1 MKADSGLVMKAP
13 SDFVCK
19 GIRCAGD
26 LYMPSGMERPPV
38 VVMAHGFAAER
49 SFRLPAYAERFVNQG
64 MAVYLFDYRCFGDSD
79 GEPRNYVD
87 PWRHLADW
95 RAALAHVRSLS
106 NVNTDRI
113 ALWGTSFSG
122 GHVIVTAARDG
133 AISAIVAQVPHIDS
147 ITSLRK
153 LGLRYLLQAIP
164 HALRDV
170 SRMMTFRSPHY
181 VKVIGTTEEFACLNT
196 PDSYSGYLS
205 MIPLGSNWQN
215 KCPARVLI
223 TFLTYRP
230 MKSAVKVRCPAL
242 IMLAENDSLIESTAV
257 ERTSAMMPY
266 GLLVKYPIGH
276 FDIYNDQY
284 FEDAVAKQTEFLV
297 KHLRA
302 SCLLSSRNDQG

>member
-1 MKADSGLVMKAP
+1 MEDSSVKTESLPFVKVR

-26 LYMPSGMERPPV
+26 LYLPSGVECPPI

-49 SFRLPAYAERFVNQG
+49 SFRLPAYAERFVNHG
-64 MAVYLFDYRCFGDSD
+64 MAAYVFDYRCFGDSD

-95 RAALAHVRSLS
+95 RAALAHVRLLS

-133 AISAIVAQVPHIDS
+133 AISAIVAQVPHIDP
-147 ITSLRK
+147 ITTLRK

-164 HALRDV
+164 HVLRDV
-170 SRMMTFRSPHY
+170 SRAMTFRSPHY
-181 VKVIGTTEEFACLNT
+181 VKVIGTPDEFACLNT
-196 PDSYSGYLS
+196 ADSYSGYLS

-215 KCPARVLI
+215 RCPARVLI

-230 MKSAVKVRCPAL
+230 MKSAAKVRCPAL
-242 IMLAENDSLIESTAV
+242 IMLAENDSLIESTTV
-257 ERTSAMMPY
+257 ERMSAMMPY
-266 GLLVKYPIGH
+266 GIFMKYPFGH
-276 FDIYNDQY
+276 FDIYHGPY
-284 FEDAVAKQTEFLV
+284 FEGTVKEQIKFLV
-297 KHLRA
+297 KHLYT
-302 SCLLSSRNDQG
+302 Q

>member
-1 MKADSGLVMKAP
+1 VKTDSLPFMKVR

-19 GIRCAGD
+19 GICCAGD
-26 LYMPSGMERPPV
+26 LYMPSGLERPPV

-49 SFRLPAYAERFVNQG
+49 SFRLPAYAERFVNHG

-95 RAALAHVRSLS
+95 QSALAHVRSLS

-122 GHVIVTAARDG
+122 GHVIVTAAEDKE
-133 AISAIVAQVPHIDS
+133 ISAIVAQVPHIDP

-153 LGLRYLLQAIP
+153 LGLRYLLHAIP

-170 SRMMTFRSPHY
+170 SRMTTFRSPHY
-181 VKVIGTTEEFACLNT
+181 VKVIGTMKEFACLNT

-215 KCPARVLI
+215 RCPARSLI
-223 TFLTYRP
+223 TFLVYRP
-230 MKSAVKVRCPAL
+230 MKSAAKVSCPAL
-242 IMLAENDSLIESTAV
+242 IMMAENDSLIESTAV
-257 ERTSAMMPY
+257 EKMSARMPY
-266 GLLVKYPIGH
+266 GMLVKYPFGH
-276 FDIYNDQY
+276 FDIYNGQY
-284 FEDAVAKQTEFLV
+284 FEDAVAKQIEFLV

-302 SCLLSSRNDQG
+302 